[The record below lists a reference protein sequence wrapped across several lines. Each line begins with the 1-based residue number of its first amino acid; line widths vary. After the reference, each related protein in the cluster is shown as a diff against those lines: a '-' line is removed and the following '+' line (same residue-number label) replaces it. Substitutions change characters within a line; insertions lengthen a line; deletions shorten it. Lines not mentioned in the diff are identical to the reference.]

1 MIPRDI
7 FLGVLHSSCNKT
19 ISVFR
24 SEDTNFGYK
33 IRFGVSIRG
42 TENFL
47 NIIKERLDFEE
58 IKSKL
63 ILVESKTRPRPILKI
78 TEIYNLIK
86 LINVIESH
94 TFLNPKTNP
103 TFTNDSWSYYKE
115 ALLIMMDK
123 KHYTNKGFNRILDIK
138 KEIKL

>member
-1 MIPRDI
+1 MIPRNI
-7 FLGVLHSSCNKT
+7 FLGVLYNGCNKT

-47 NIIKERLDFEE
+47 QIIQERLNFEQ
-58 IKSKL
+58 IKSNL
-63 ILVESKTRPRPILKI
+63 ILSESKTRPRPLLKI

-86 LINVIESH
+86 FIEIIESH

-103 TFTNDSWSYYKE
+103 TFINDSWSYYKE

-123 KHYTNKGFNRILDIK
+123 KHYTDKGFNRILDIK
-138 KEIKL
+138 KEIKV